1 MSESRKSK
9 FETESLQNLQR
20 TGVIYKYFIEETAKV
35 NIVMIWQKDD
45 VSPILKKFLGGSNC
59 NLISTHIWKYVPILS
74 RYHVKRVIRIYVKSA
89 VGILPTASFTVK
101 RW

>member
-20 TGVIYKYFIEETAKV
+20 TGVIYTYFIEETAKV

-45 VSPILKKFLGGSNC
+45 VSPILKKFLGVAQEIYC
-59 NLISTHIWKYVPILS
+59 AYPHLS
-74 RYHVKRVIRIYVKSA
+74 YKF
-89 VGILPTASFTVK
+89 L
-101 RW
+101 

>member
-20 TGVIYKYFIEETAKV
+20 TDVIYKYFIEETAKV

-45 VSPILKKFLGGSNC
+45 VSPILKKFLGVAQEIYC
-59 NLISTHIWKYVPILS
+59 TYPHLS
-74 RYHVKRVIRIYVKSA
+74 
-89 VGILPTASFTVK
+89 
-101 RW
+101 